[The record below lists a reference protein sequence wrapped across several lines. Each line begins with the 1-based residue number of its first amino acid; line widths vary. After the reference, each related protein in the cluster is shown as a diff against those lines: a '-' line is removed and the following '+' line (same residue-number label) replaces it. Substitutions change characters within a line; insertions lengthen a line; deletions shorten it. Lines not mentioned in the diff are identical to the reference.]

1 MRVRS
6 VLETVENHLWS
17 NARVSIRPL
26 KTEADLIYAAY
37 ECQLNDWQKELVN
50 PAWFSI
56 GRAYLFRD
64 DNYPCIICNEQMTPI
79 GFINLCK
86 WLGEGDAF
94 SWSYYLDKNHQ
105 GKGYGK
111 SAAEAAI
118 QILKA
123 ASPDQPK
130 AKRSDYI
137 LRLAFGCC
145 RNLMGTILYSVYRF
159 QFCLVA
165 HNNCEIERFLCRFF
179 AKSFLESAYPRLSKD
194 VPLI

>member
-6 VLETVENHLWS
+6 ALETVENKLWS

-64 DNYPCIICNEQMTPI
+64 DNYPCIICNAQMTPI

-86 WLGEGDAF
+86 WLGEGNAF
-94 SWSYYLDKNHQ
+94 SWSYYIDKDHQ
-105 GKGYGK
+105 RRRATKKHGVCIRR
-111 SAAEAAI
+111 SA
-118 QILKA
+118 L
-123 ASPDQPK
+123 
-130 AKRSDYI
+130 
-137 LRLAFGCC
+137 GCC
-145 RNLMGTILYSVYRF
+145 RNWMGTILY
-159 QFCLVA
+159 L
-165 HNNCEIERFLCRFF
+165 
-179 AKSFLESAYPRLSKD
+179 AYSWIDSEQQIRCPRLQEA
-194 VPLI
+194 V